1 MKKIRICLYIIMLL
15 ALTFSFPTQA
25 ETFLQDEVYTGL
37 TQSVTESWGD
47 GTKEKPYNRFE
58 DAVAN
63 VKDGGIIYILS
74 GAAAL
79 INEQEN
85 GYAPY
90 VLDKEVTICPEPGAD
105 QATLN
110 NRAAG
115 IILGADVTIEN
126 IELSFECKYRD
137 HFFANGYALSLINTS
152 RESGSRLI
160 DLVAGS
166 VYGTTGGWVAPNP
179 GEHCKI
185 VVQGDS
191 SEFGNLYAG
200 SINGGYT
207 GDVTIV
213 LKDMDYSDINAIY
226 ASGARDAEVDVD
238 NWFDMTEA
246 PYPEVDAMSYMV
258 SGQVNVTLDDMLIRS
273 VCGDGAEEGTVVT
286 YNTTYLAA
294 GETLDCIS
302 KLVVAEGEVRPSV
315 LTAPMNQ
322 NIDLEIRSA
331 GTLDL
336 TQLGDSVTVDNFTGG
351 GKLVLGEEGVLTVL
365 GTAMGETSF
374 ETAGGSYGSSGMVIA
389 GHTYIYMPT
398 DSTATFTFVPDYFQ
412 KGWTFERSQ
421 EGDWSAVEGDNVW
434 IYYYTDNGLYGVTDV
449 DFEVLVPEDVAE
461 GVTALPYE
469 GYHFVKWT
477 NLAGEQVGT
486 EEFFVPQKVNG
497 TYLEEDYIAHF
508 APNTYS
514 VSFDANGGV
523 GTMSN
528 QMFTYGVEQMLT
540 QNICIRDGYIF
551 EGWNTQ
557 SDGTGT
563 NYADQQRVSNLT
575 TKQDGNIILYAQW
588 ISKDTSENVGDE
600 ETGDGAGNGN
610 GEDMEGSTAN
620 GEEETEGGAGDSNG
634 ERPEDGSGVTES
646 QPDNGSSGET
656 ENGSGGTQDSWQ
668 NAAFILSKLTDVK
681 ISKVTYNA
689 VTLSWSARSGATCYQ
704 IYRSTKKSSGY
715 KKLATVTG
723 TTYTNKNLKMGKK
736 YYYKVRAVSEN
747 NQSAFSDV
755 VIGEPALLKPVLK
768 VSKGKRSATVKYGKV
783 KGADGY
789 EIYRS
794 TRKNKGFKKIKTTA
808 KTSYKNSKLKSKK
821 TYYYKVRAY
830 RKVDGKKVYSSFS
843 KVKAV
848 KVK

>member
-1 MKKIRICLYIIMLL
+1 
-15 ALTFSFPTQA
+15 
-25 ETFLQDEVYTGL
+25 
-37 TQSVTESWGD
+37 
-47 GTKEKPYNRFE
+47 
-58 DAVAN
+58 
-63 VKDGGIIYILS
+63 
-74 GAAAL
+74 
-79 INEQEN
+79 
-85 GYAPY
+85 
-90 VLDKEVTICPEPGAD
+90 
-105 QATLN
+105 
-110 NRAAG
+110 
-115 IILGADVTIEN
+115 
-126 IELSFECKYRD
+126 
-137 HFFANGYALSLINTS
+137 
-152 RESGSRLI
+152 
-160 DLVAGS
+160 
-166 VYGTTGGWVAPNP
+166 
-179 GEHCKI
+179 
-185 VVQGDS
+185 
-191 SEFGNLYAG
+191 
-200 SINGGYT
+200 
-207 GDVTIV
+207 
-213 LKDMDYSDINAIY
+213 
-226 ASGARDAEVDVD
+226 
-238 NWFDMTEA
+238 
-246 PYPEVDAMSYMV
+246 
-258 SGQVNVTLDDMLIRS
+258 
-273 VCGDGAEEGTVVT
+273 
-286 YNTTYLAA
+286 
-294 GETLDCIS
+294 
-302 KLVVAEGEVRPSV
+302 
-315 LTAPMNQ
+315 
-322 NIDLEIRSA
+322 
-331 GTLDL
+331 
-336 TQLGDSVTVDNFTGG
+336 
-351 GKLVLGEEGVLTVL
+351 
-365 GTAMGETSF
+365 
-374 ETAGGSYGSSGMVIA
+374 
-389 GHTYIYMPT
+389 
-398 DSTATFTFVPDYFQ
+398 
-412 KGWTFERSQ
+412 
-421 EGDWSAVEGDNVW
+421 
-434 IYYYTDNGLYGVTDV
+434 VTDV